1 MRPSFRPVLRGMASA
16 MLGAVL
22 ATQPLFAADEPVV
35 AETAN
40 MSVEVGTR
48 LNEVIVLMNGQ
59 QLDAA
64 AAALQGIRDTMQG
77 SMNDYEEF
85 QMLQLSGRLNST
97 LQKNPE
103 AIADYEAIL
112 QLGSLADDARL
123 AAANSAAELY
133 LQTGDLNKG
142 VERLLQV
149 SELEGGQNRETLS
162 RIAFAYLQLG
172 QAATGVPYME
182 QALVVGGAEAGEADY
197 RDMATLYIEAGN
209 RVKAIE
215 TYEKLLEA
223 TPELADREAI
233 SANLA
238 ALYIQVGNKA
248 KAMSALRAL
257 IRQYPTSDQL
267 GTYQQSLSAVNGN

>member
-1 MRPSFRPVLRGMASA
+1 MRPSFTPVLRSMALA
-16 MLGAVL
+16 MLGA
-22 ATQPLFAADEPVV
+22 AFAQPLLAAEEPVV
-35 AETAN
+35 AETTN
-40 MSVEVGTR
+40 ISVEVGTR
-48 LNEVIVLMNGQ
+48 LNEVITLMNGQ

-64 AAALQGIRDTMQG
+64 TTALQGIRDTMQG

-85 QMLQLSGRLNST
+85 RMLQLSGTLNTT
-97 LQKNPE
+97 LQKLPE

-123 AAANSAAELY
+123 TAASSAAELY

-142 VERLLQV
+142 VERLLEV
-149 SELEGGQNRETLS
+149 SELEGGQNKETLA

-182 QALVVGGAEAGEADY
+182 QALAIGGAEAGEAAY
-197 RDMATLYIEAGN
+197 KDMATLYIEAGN
-209 RVKAIE
+209 RAKAIE
-215 TYEKLLEA
+215 TYEALLETA
-223 TPELADREAI
+223 PDLADREAV

-248 KAMSALRAL
+248 KASNALRAL

-267 GTYQQSLSAVNGN
+267 STYQQSLSALNGG